1 MRKTLVVAASAVLG
15 AAGCYPA
22 AAFVSHGLAACAL
35 VAYAALVTG
44 TLSKSSAAGVAAGLA
59 VAGPFASGGYPW
71 LLLACWVVPA
81 AAGALPPRRRKPG
94 RFLRD
99 LTVAPSNRAVVAPR
113 VELQVRLVSL
123 AAYAAA
129 LAPAAAAVARA
140 RQPLP
145 LLVGGLVSLLM
156 LGVLAVLR
164 PLSRYSR
171 RDQQLNALLRWAAA
185 ALVAAGPI
193 GGAIVSW
200 WRDHVAPTHR
210 EALVAVVLAGLPVL
224 IAEVYGLLRRRREIR
239 ASRREAVLSWAF
251 VLVEQGL
258 FACLA
263 GGVFHP
269 DPAFLRF
276 AGWLALFL
284 VPLEARNL
292 WRSRSPAHELRRLD
306 AGRFGNIR
314 FGHLDDFGAWVHDA
328 VIARRDR
335 APDLALLHTLAAET
349 RLAAAG
355 APNTGLQMLT
365 RDWSGTGRAARQWLR
380 RTEPLVLSMQDYTD
394 NARPAVARAFDLAR
408 ADLLTSE
415 AAIARLESRREEE
428 AAAYQAAA
436 ELLLRHGLPNL
447 AAERLVDAGL
457 AQLFWLGRPG
467 ETLTTLAPV
476 LDDQRVTP
484 TIRRMAL
491 AAAGAAARVS
501 GDGDR
506 AQDLDV
512 RARFTFSGWLDTWH
526 YTRESLAAGLG
537 PASGDTFVAY
547 QQRGYQFMTAWA
559 GRKTPQPRQRE
570 RGEIQYIPT
579 IDTSDWA
586 YGPARTLAERAAR
599 QWGFGRYEAAADAY
613 ERAAGLLVRDGY
625 EHNALNVRRRLG
637 RGLYSIDP
645 PRAIRNLTA
654 ALDLQEQA
662 RLEVL
667 DPEVRMHLGGDTEDT
682 YEDLVNLLAAA
693 GPQQSTRA
701 FELVEHGRSRSLLE
715 LLGDGLPAAG
725 HLSPEL
731 AAEERAADERLRA
744 LREGRRDITGL
755 QKLRQAR
762 DALVAVWDRIA
773 ADPASAEY
781 ATLRRGDPLTFED
794 VREMLR

>member
-1 MRKTLVVAASAVLG
+1 MRRTLVVASSAVLG
-15 AAGCYPA
+15 AAGCSPA
-22 AAFVSHGLAACAL
+22 AAFASHGLAACAL
-35 VAYAALVTG
+35 VAYAAFIAG
-44 TLSKSSAAGVAAGLA
+44 ALSKWSAAGVAAGLA
-59 VAGPFASGGYPW
+59 VAGPFASGGSPW
-71 LLLACWVVPA
+71 LLLVCWVVPA
-81 AAGALPPRRRKPG
+81 AAANLPPRRRRPDA
-94 RFLRD
+94 FLRN
-99 LTVAPSNRAVVAPR
+99 LTLAPSNKAAIAPR
-113 VELQVRLVSL
+113 VEPQVRLVSL

-129 LAPAAAAVARA
+129 LAPAAAAVVLA

-156 LGVLAVLR
+156 LGMLAALR
-164 PLSRYSR
+164 PLTRYSR
-171 RDQQLNALLRWAAA
+171 RDQQFKALLRWTAA

-200 WRDHVAPTHR
+200 WRDHVAATHR

-224 IAEVYGLLRRRREIR
+224 IAEVYDLLRRRREIR
-239 ASRREAVLSWAF
+239 ASRRDAVLSWAF

-258 FACLA
+258 FAFLA
-263 GGVFHP
+263 SVSHA

-284 VPLEARNL
+284 VPLQARNL

-306 AGRFGNIR
+306 AGRFGHMRI
-314 FGHLDDFGAWVHDA
+314 GHIDDFDAWVHDA

-365 RDWSGTGRAARQWLR
+365 SEWSGTGRAARQWLR
-380 RTEPLVLSMQDYTD
+380 RTEPLVWRMLYYTD
-394 NARPAVARAFDLAR
+394 NASPAVARAFDLAR

-457 AQLFWLGRPG
+457 AQLFWLGQPAQ
-467 ETLTTLAPV
+467 TLTTLAPV

-501 GDGDR
+501 GDSDR
-506 AQDLDV
+506 AQDLDL

-547 QQRGYQFMTAWA
+547 QQRGYQFITAWA
-559 GRKTPQPRQRE
+559 GRKTPQPRPRE

-599 QWGFGRYEAAADAY
+599 QWGRGRYDAAADAY

-625 EHNALNVRRRLG
+625 EHNALNVRQRLG
-637 RGLYSIDP
+637 RALYGIDP

-682 YEDLVNLLAAA
+682 YEDLINLLAAV
-693 GPQQSTRA
+693 GPQESTRA
-701 FELVEHGRSRSLLE
+701 FELVEHGRSRALLE

-725 HLSPEL
+725 HLPPEL
-731 AAEERAADERLRA
+731 AAEERAADERLKA
-744 LREGRRDITGL
+744 LRAGRRDITGL
-755 QKLRQAR
+755 QNLRQAR
-762 DALVAVWDRIA
+762 DGLVAVWDRIA

-781 ATLRRGDPLTFED
+781 ATLRRGDPLTFQD